1 LSYDFFKY
9 IQKWSSKL
17 VGLLITAVVALTIF
31 FNVNP
36 LESIQSKSFD
46 TSSAIAQNQPE
57 PSVLNVPDT
66 LKLSG
71 KTIKVATRI
80 VEPFVIKNDNGNLG
94 GFSIE
99 LLKAI
104 AEKLGVKLDFTPPF
118 NKRNEMI
125 EAFRNK
131 KSQFDIGIGNIVVT
145 EKLRK
150 EFEFSQ
156 PILNSGLH
164 ILARSQSPQDSV
176 VRVLSAFMPKL
187 FQLLG
192 IIILLILIPAHI
204 VWFVERNHKGG
215 FLEHSSY
222 FPGIL
227 KACWWSAATL
237 ATQAEEMPKG
247 LWGRVI
253 AVIWMFIS
261 VVFVAY
267 YTGIVTS
274 SLTLDKIQNNI
285 KGFGDLRD
293 KQVIVGRKRA
303 KNYLSNQK
311 PSIKF
316 TEAENKD
323 DDDTNG
329 SREAFQQFINNN
341 EFNAMVDDFHTL
353 SYYLRQT
360 DDTSGKFELVGNTV
374 YKQNDAFLFP
384 NGSKYIKAIDLALLS
399 LQENGQY
406 QDIYDRW
413 FKK

>member
-1 LSYDFFKY
+1 
-9 IQKWSSKL
+9 
-17 VGLLITAVVALTIF
+17 
-31 FNVNP
+31 
-36 LESIQSKSFD
+36 
-46 TSSAIAQNQPE
+46 
-57 PSVLNVPDT
+57 
-66 LKLSG
+66 
-71 KTIKVATRI
+71 
-80 VEPFVIKNDNGNLG
+80 
-94 GFSIE
+94 
-99 LLKAI
+99 
-104 AEKLGVKLDFTPPF
+104 
-118 NKRNEMI
+118 
-125 EAFRNK
+125 
-131 KSQFDIGIGNIVVT
+131 
-145 EKLRK
+145 
-150 EFEFSQ
+150 
-156 PILNSGLH
+156 
-164 ILARSQSPQDSV
+164 
-176 VRVLSAFMPKL
+176 
-187 FQLLG
+187 
-192 IIILLILIPAHI
+192 
-204 VWFVERNHKGG
+204 
-215 FLEHSSY
+215 
-222 FPGIL
+222 
-227 KACWWSAATL
+227 
-237 ATQAEEMPKG
+237 MPKG